1 MLDLGLRRSFQGKGK
16 IMTAKVLESA
26 ARRRERTGA
35 LSGSVWEQTF
45 RPSAAAA
52 PVLGVLQVG
61 TITAPVNQNLRIART
76 GRSFMLEVCD
86 QCGSLVSKKLL
97 RCNDE
102 TAVFHRE
109 CANGHKRHRTMP
121 NEEANRTE
129 PSAPSTSFVMI
140 EACDCGQASPCS

>member
-35 LSGSVWEQTF
+35 LSGSFWEQTF
-45 RPSAAAA
+45 RPSAAVA

-61 TITAPVNQNLRIART
+61 TITASVNQNLRIART

-102 TAVFHRE
+102 TAAFHRE
-109 CANGHKRHRTMP
+109 CANGHKQHRTSGKSDQQATDP
-121 NEEANRTE
+121 R
-129 PSAPSTSFVMI
+129 SASSFFVI
-140 EACDCGQASPCS
+140 VEACDCN